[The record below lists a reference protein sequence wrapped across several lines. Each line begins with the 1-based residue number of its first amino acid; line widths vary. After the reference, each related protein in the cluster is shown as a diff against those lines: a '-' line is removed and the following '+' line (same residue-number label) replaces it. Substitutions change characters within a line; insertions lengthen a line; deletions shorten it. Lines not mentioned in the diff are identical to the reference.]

1 MFTGYLSPFMLYN
14 AERGGMMAPSNRIL
28 LVVLTIDEEYLLLEF
43 QRCKMIQQ
51 DAVTRVVKRL

>member
-1 MFTGYLSPFMLYN
+1 MFTGYLSPFMPYN
-14 AERGGMMAPSNRIL
+14 AERGGMMAPSNRI